1 MLNYGNALESQT
13 KIPVRVTRINLF
25 PPAALLAAL
34 LGPAGCSSPVKTT
47 GKVLTKTVT
56 TAGSVA
62 GKTAVATVKTGGKVA
77 GTALTTTGSV
87 AKSVATSAVQTA
99 MVTVKDAATG
109 VAKQIPWTEG
119 MKLYAASKTAEF
131 STYLKAFEIVSGAKT
146 IRTDWKKIK
155 AGAPEPVLKPGD
167 IVTIRPAR

>member
-1 MLNYGNALESQT
+1 MNFL
-13 KIPVRVTRINLF
+13 
-25 PPAALLAAL
+25 PATILLAMLAC
-34 LGPAGCSSPVKTT
+34 GGCSSAAKTT
-47 GKVLTKTVT
+47 GTVVTKTVT

-62 GKTAVATVKTGGKVA
+62 GKTAVAAAKTGGKVA
-77 GTALTTTGSV
+77 ATTVSTAGGV

-119 MKLYAASKTAEF
+119 MKLYAASKQAEF
-131 STYLKAFEIVSGAKT
+131 GTYLKAFEIVSGANT
-146 IRTDWKKIK
+146 VRTDWKKIR

-167 IVTIRPAR
+167 LVTIHPGR